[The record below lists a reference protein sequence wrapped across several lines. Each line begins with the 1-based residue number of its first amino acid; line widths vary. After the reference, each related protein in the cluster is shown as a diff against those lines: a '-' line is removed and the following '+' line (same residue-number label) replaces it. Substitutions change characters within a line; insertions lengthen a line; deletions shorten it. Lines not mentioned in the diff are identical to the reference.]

1 MILLYILLAL
11 AAICL
16 IISYICFRITFYVP
30 KKIIIGP
37 DDYPI
42 PDGKIYEPYREQM
55 VAWMKE
61 VRQLPCREITTTS
74 APALLSTACTVTE
87 APPLPRT
94 RAFFPLQSMVS
105 IWAKP

>member
-1 MILLYILLAL
+1 MVIVWILLGL

-42 PDGKIYEPYREQM
+42 PDGK
-55 VAWMKE
+55 
-61 VRQLPCREITTTS
+61 
-74 APALLSTACTVTE
+74 
-87 APPLPRT
+87 
-94 RAFFPLQSMVS
+94 SMS
-105 IWAKP
+105 PIGSKW